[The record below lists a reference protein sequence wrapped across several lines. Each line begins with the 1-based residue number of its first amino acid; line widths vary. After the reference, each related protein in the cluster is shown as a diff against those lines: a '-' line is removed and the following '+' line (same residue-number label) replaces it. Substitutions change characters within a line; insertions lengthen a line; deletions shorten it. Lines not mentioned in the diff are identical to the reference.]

1 MFYTR
6 YTGARANDVTA
17 GASGAGVLH
26 HLERPEPFPAHGPH
40 LSRISTRDLP
50 IARRLCVWDVME

>member
-1 MFYTR
+1 MFYTK
-6 YTGARANDVTA
+6 YTGARANDVAA

-26 HLERPEPFPAHGPH
+26 HLERPEPFPVRGPY

-50 IARRLCVWDVME
+50 IVRRLCVCGV